1 MTPGVELASLE
12 REAVRGDGLVSVA
25 HTQIRKLILSGELS
39 PGDRV
44 TVRPL
49 VSRLGLSPTP
59 IRTALAA
66 LERQGLLESREHRG
80 FFVPQFS
87 ASDLME
93 IYELREAL
101 EVIACR
107 RTIQSASRLDVAN
120 GMDVLLEQQRAFVS
134 AGDLAGYADLDVR
147 FHQLLWIGSGN
158 KRLVGVA
165 DNLFGQM
172 RIGNNIST
180 RVPGRPEASLS
191 EHGAIVLALR
201 DGDARGAERAVR
213 AHIRTAAKAMSEL
226 MEKEASA
233 IPEL

>member
-1 MTPGVELASLE
+1 MTSVVERASLE

-25 HTQIRKLILSGELS
+25 HTEIRKLILSGELS

-80 FFVPQFS
+80 YFVPQFS
-87 ASDLME
+87 ANDLLE

-101 EVIACR
+101 EVIASR
-107 RTIQSASRLDVAN
+107 RTAQSPSRLEVADD
-120 GMDVLLEQQRAFVS
+120 MDDLLKQQRALVL

-147 FHQLLWIGSGN
+147 FHQLMWIASGN
-158 KRLVGVA
+158 KRLVSVA

-172 RIGNNIST
+172 RIGNNISS
-180 RVPGRPEASLS
+180 RVPGRPEASLT
-191 EHGAIVLALR
+191 EHEAIVAALR
-201 DGDARGAERAVR
+201 AGDARAAERAVR
-213 AHIRTAAKAMSEL
+213 SHIRTAAKAVSQL
-226 MEKEASA
+226 TGTDS
-233 IPEL
+233 